1 MLWNPFCW
9 VLGLEMS
16 PVQALV
22 LEPGN
27 EPEGL
32 QLGVSLVEKRM
43 AEECYDITVPGNVGH
58 T

>member
-1 MLWNPFCW
+1 
-9 VLGLEMS
+9 MS